1 MVSVWHQSTTRAIRK
16 QRIHLL
22 SYRSRG
28 TLMSNTEHSVQRRL
42 KSNAPINTL
51 RADGAGQGAIID
63 AQPPPTPPPPPTP
76 AGCTLGDRL
85 VYLFLETVLVCNVQN
100 HLHIQ
105 WFCL

>member
-1 MVSVWHQSTTRAIRK
+1 
-16 QRIHLL
+16 
-22 SYRSRG
+22 
-28 TLMSNTEHSVQRRL
+28 MSNTEHSVQRRL

-51 RADGAGQGAIID
+51 GADGAGQGAIID
-63 AQPPPTPPPPPTP
+63 PPPPPPPP